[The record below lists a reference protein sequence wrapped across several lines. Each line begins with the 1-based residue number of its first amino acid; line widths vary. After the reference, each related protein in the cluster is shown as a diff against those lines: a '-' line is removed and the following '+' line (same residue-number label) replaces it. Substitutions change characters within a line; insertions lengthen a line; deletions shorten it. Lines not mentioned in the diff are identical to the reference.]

1 MAPPRPIFTITQ
13 KTERDSIFLFSS
25 PIFNNIPF
33 HERDVFFDE
42 LKFKTKFFKKGD
54 FIAMQGDT
62 VNALYVLTKGSVKT
76 EMFSESGTVL
86 NIETI
91 YAPYPLASAFLFAE
105 NNHFPVDVVALED
118 AEVIL
123 ISKPSIMKLFACNEA
138 FLQGFMTFNSGRTY
152 FLSERLRLFSIKT
165 IKGKLAQYI
174 LARMQNGT
182 FTLDKSQTVL
192 AEYFGV
198 ARPSLARTLSEMI
211 EDEIISL
218 QGKSGK
224 VLNFGK
230 MKRLLTQ

>member
-1 MAPPRPIFTITQ
+1 MNAT
-13 KTERDSIFLFSS
+13 SLFSS
-25 PIFNNIPF
+25 PIFNNIPV
-33 HERDVFFDE
+33 HERDAFFDE

-54 FIAMQGDT
+54 FIALQGDT
-62 VNALYVLTKGSVKT
+62 VNTLYILLKGSVKT

-91 YAPYPLASAFLFAE
+91 QAPHPLASAFLFAE

-118 AEVIL
+118 AEVML
-123 ISKPSIMKLFACNEA
+123 ISKPSIMKLFACNES
-138 FLQGFMTFNSGRTY
+138 FLQGFMTFNSDRTY

-174 LARMQNGT
+174 LARTKNGT

-198 ARPSLARTLSEMI
+198 TRPSLARSLSEMI
-211 EDEIISL
+211 EDKLISL
-218 QGKSGK
+218 QGKNGK

-230 MKRLLTQ
+230 MKGLVMQ